1 MPNSDDFNALL
12 IFNRYYAVPYPLDAS
27 AT

>member
-1 MPNSDDFNALL
+1 MPNSDDFITLL
-12 IFNRYYAVPYPLDAS
+12 IFDRYYAVPYPLDAS